1 MLSSAVIECISD
13 NSSLCMLVMIAQ
25 LLKFVNIWYENF
37 FMQTLDIVFVIL
49 VVFMNIEYFF
59 QYNENIIEL
68 F

>member
-1 MLSSAVIECISD
+1 MLSSAVVECISD
-13 NSSLCMLVMIAQ
+13 NSALCMLVMIAQ

>member
-25 LLKFVNIWYENF
+25 LLKFVNIWYEI